1 VSRIEKIYKGVIVPA
16 ITPLTTDLRL
26 DRHVVDALFGMFAA
40 HHIHPFILGTT
51 GEAASLPISVR
62 EDYVRAASAH
72 RSPGMTLYA
81 GISSNVLQESV
92 DFSIFCAKQGVDVA
106 VATVPSYY
114 ALTEDQTE
122 RYFTALADAIPMP
135 LVIYNIPA
143 TTHVS
148 LSIDMLDRLSH
159 HPNIV
164 GVKDSERSDER
175 MHRSLSLW
183 RDRVDF
189 SYLLGWAARSADAL
203 AAGGDGIIPST
214 GNLVPEIYRR
224 MVDDVSKGDLSSAQS
239 MQRLSDVYGALYQSG
254 RTLGESLSA
263 LKSVM
268 HHLGICGP
276 MVMPPLMM
284 IDEDAK
290 HALAVEFNSMM
301 QHPDTLIPSFLSQ

>member
-1 VSRIEKIYKGVIVPA
+1 MVSKIEKKYKGVIVPA
-16 ITPLTTDLRL
+16 ITPLTEDLRL
-26 DRHVVDALFGMFAA
+26 DRPAVDALFGMFAA

-51 GEAASLPISVR
+51 GESASLPISVR
-62 EDYVRAASAH
+62 EDYVRAASAY

-92 DFSIFCAKQGVDVA
+92 DFSIFCAKHGMDVA

-122 RYFTALADAIPMP
+122 RYFTALADALPLP

-148 LSIDMLDRLSH
+148 LSLEMLDRLSH

-175 MHRSLSLW
+175 MHRSLAMW

-224 MVDDVSKGDLSSAQS
+224 MMEDISKGDLSSAQS

-268 HHLGICGP
+268 QHRGICGP
-276 MVMPPLMM
+276 MVMPPLTM
-284 IDEDAK
+284 IDEDARQ
-290 HALAVEFNSMM
+290 ALALEFDRLI
-301 QHPDTLIPSFLSQ
+301 QDPETLMPA

>member
-1 VSRIEKIYKGVIVPA
+1 
-16 ITPLTTDLRL
+16 
-26 DRHVVDALFGMFAA
+26 
-40 HHIHPFILGTT
+40 
-51 GEAASLPISVR
+51 
-62 EDYVRAASAH
+62 
-72 RSPGMTLYA
+72 MTLYA

-92 DFSIFCAKQGVDVA
+92 DFSIFCAKHGVDVA

-122 RYFTALADAIPMP
+122 RYFTALAEAIPIP

-224 MVDDVSKGDLSSAQS
+224 MVEDVANGDLDSAQS

-263 LKSVM
+263 LKSGM
-268 HHLGICGP
+268 HHRGICGP
-276 MVMPPLMM
+276 MVMPPLTM
-284 IDEDAK
+284 IDDANQQ
-290 HALAVEFNSMM
+290 ALAVEFDRLIH
-301 QHPDTLIPSFLSQ
+301 HPDTLIPSFLS

>member
-1 VSRIEKIYKGVIVPA
+1 VSRIENKYKGVIVPA
-16 ITPLTTDLRL
+16 ITPLTDDLRL
-26 DRHVVDALFGMFAA
+26 DRHAVEALFGMFAA
-40 HHIHPFILGTT
+40 NGIHPFILGTT
-51 GEAASLPISVR
+51 GEAASLPLTLR
-62 EDYVRAASAH
+62 EDYVSAAVDY
-72 RSPGMTLYA
+72 RSPGMILYA

-92 DFSIFCAKQGVDVA
+92 DFAVLCARHGVDVA

-122 RYFTALADAIPMP
+122 RFFTALADAIPLP
-135 LVIYNIPA
+135 LIIYNIPA

-148 LSIDMLDRLSH
+148 LSLELLDRLSH

-175 MHRSLSLW
+175 MHRSLALW

-224 MVDDVSKGDLSSAQS
+224 MLKSIASGDLSEAQS
-239 MQRLSDVYGALYQSG
+239 MQHLSDAYGALYQSG
-254 RTLGESLSA
+254 RTLGESLAA

-268 HHLGICGP
+268 HHQGICGK
-276 MVMPPLMM
+276 MVMPPLTAMDDGSM
-284 IDEDAK
+284 NM
-290 HALAVEFNSMM
+290 LAQAF
-301 QHPDTLIPSFLSQ
+301 DRLIRDGSATISL

>member
-1 VSRIEKIYKGVIVPA
+1 MIRIENKYKGVIVPA
-16 ITPLTTDLRL
+16 ITPLTDDLRL
-26 DRHVVDALFGMFAA
+26 DLHAVEALFGMFAA
-40 HHIHPFILGTT
+40 NGIHPFILGTT
-51 GEAASLPISVR
+51 GEAASLPLTLR
-62 EDYVRAASAH
+62 EDYVSAAVDY
-72 RSPGMTLYA
+72 RSPGMILYA

-92 DFSIFCAKQGVDVA
+92 DFAVLCARHGVDVA

-122 RYFTALADAIPMP
+122 RYFTAMADAIPLP
-135 LVIYNIPA
+135 LIIYNIPA

-148 LSIDMLDRLSH
+148 LSLELLDRLSH

-175 MHRSLSLW
+175 MHRSVALW

-224 MVDDVSKGDLSSAQS
+224 MLKSIASGDLSEAQS
-239 MQRLSDVYGALYQSG
+239 MQHLSDAYGALYQSG
-254 RTLGESLSA
+254 RTLGESLAA

-268 HHLGICGP
+268 HHRGICGK
-276 MVMPPLMM
+276 MVMPPLTAMDDGSM
-284 IDEDAK
+284 NM
-290 HALAVEFNSMM
+290 LAQAF
-301 QHPDTLIPSFLSQ
+301 DRLIRDGSATISL